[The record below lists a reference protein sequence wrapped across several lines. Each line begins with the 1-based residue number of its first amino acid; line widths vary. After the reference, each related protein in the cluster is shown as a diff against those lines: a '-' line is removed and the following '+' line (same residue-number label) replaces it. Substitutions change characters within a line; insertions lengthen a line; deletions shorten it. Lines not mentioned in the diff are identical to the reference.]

1 MNGQKGVLRM
11 MKEQGSS
18 SSFGLYRQLIRTELK
33 VITALVLVTSIHTAE
48 LRGQLLMVIQP
59 RPGISTEV
67 LDARLTQPDSQL
79 GLSLS
84 LTLVCFETY
93 LGTWVIGQNTAALWL
108 WSFCVALAFSMS
120 VNRDRQESKKW
131 LSQEQFLLRWHS
143 ANRKLTVNVRDK
155 L

>member
-93 LGTWVIGQNTAALWL
+93 LGTWVIGQNT
-108 WSFCVALAFSMS
+108 VAL
-120 VNRDRQESKKW
+120 
-131 LSQEQFLLRWHS
+131 
-143 ANRKLTVNVRDK
+143 
-155 L
+155 